1 MRIADLQ
8 AVRTRLNIAP
18 LEARIESG
26 GKLLIHRTITQKDN
40 ALDSCEILRYDSLCL
55 SSPKRTRMDRK
66 KRIWLSS
73 RLRRSD
79 SLRQIRFPIPPQPQK
94 KLRRKLRM
102 RNMTQRIIRPMDF
115 LKQCLAALQ
124 ILLENRKRLFR
135 NNIQTHR
142 KILRPTDEG
151 IADHV
156 KHTGTAVI
164 LLADFIQQGKAIGTR
179 LLLR

>member
-1 MRIADLQ
+1 MHITDLQ
-8 AVRTRLNIAP
+8 AVRTRLDVAP

-26 GKLLIHRTITQKDN
+26 GKVLIHRTIAQKDN
-40 ALDSCEILRYDSLCL
+40 ALDSCEILRYDSLRL
-55 SSPKRTRMDRK
+55 SLSKHPEMDRK
-66 KRIWLSS
+66 KRIRLSR
-73 RLRRSD
+73 RLRRSG
-79 SLRQIRFPIPPQPQK
+79 SLRQIRFPISPQPQK

-115 LKQCLAALQ
+115 PKQCLAALQ

-142 KILRPTDEG
+142 KILRLADER

-156 KHTGTAVI
+156 KHTGTDVI